1 MMTGFGM
8 GWGGYWLIG
17 MILFWI
23 VLIAGVAWL
32 FRSLSSPNSQNQ
44 QLNQGGINAREILDQ
59 RYAHGEL
66 DREQYQAMKK
76 DLQ

>member
-23 VLIAGVAWL
+23 VLIAGVIWL
-32 FRSLSSPNSQNQ
+32 FRSLSIPNNQNQ
-44 QLNQGGINAREILDQ
+44 QGNQSGISAREILNQ
-59 RYAHGEL
+59 RYARGEL
-66 DREQYQAMKK
+66 DREQYQAIKK